1 MDKNVH
7 RSRGI
12 RDRRRT
18 SGRPSRGLLE
28 RWADERLVE
37 LVLAGD
43 ESAFEELFERHAA
56 DALWFARDVL
66 GSWGEAEEAVRHSFA
81 AAHAYLASR
90 DPDVEF
96 APWLRTILTNHCLSM
111 LQARTPDPPQPRGV
125 ASVVDLAAWRR
136 KRRRLLGGALPL
148 APGAGSHEGLLAA
161 CGLGAA
167 GAGTAAAPLLGG
179 TLAKVAI
186 VAVLATGAGVAG
198 DVATQRTEPSEAGV
212 RVVAQQ
218 SPSQAPAAVTPA
230 SPSTEAGGDRSVRVR
245 PAVPVLDAPPPRRE
259 VGDRRPGTDDAPAS
273 GSPDLAVLDGAAKA
287 PAAEVPVESPDL
299 GAPAKPVRSAVDA
312 VKSLAGTNGDAAP
325 PPPAPPRPVALDL
338 REIGDHLGVSSV
350 SSPVD
355 VGGLLVRVTGAHAR

>member
-1 MDKNVH
+1 VDKHVH

-43 ESAFEELFERHAA
+43 ETAFEELFERHAA

-66 GSWGEAEEAVRHSFA
+66 GSWGEAEDAVRHSFA

-111 LQARTPDPPQPRGV
+111 LQARTPDSGQPRG

-136 KRRRLLGGALPL
+136 RRRRLLGALPL
-148 APGAGSHEGLLAA
+148 ASGAGSHEGLLAA

-167 GAGTAAAPLLGG
+167 GVGTTATPLLGG
-179 TLAKVAI
+179 TLAKITI
-186 VAVLATGAGVAG
+186 VAVLATGVGVAG
-198 DVATQRTEPSEAGV
+198 DVATQRVEPPDAGV
-212 RVVAQQ
+212 RVVAERSPGHGPAATPVTQ
-218 SPSQAPAAVTPA
+218 STEADTDRSARVGPAVPALELPTRHPDGGRHPAAGDAPAA
-230 SPSTEAGGDRSVRVR
+230 
-245 PAVPVLDAPPPRRE
+245 
-259 VGDRRPGTDDAPAS
+259 
-273 GSPDLAVLDGAAKA
+273 GSPVPAALDGAAKA
-287 PAAEVPVESPDL
+287 PAAAAPVASPDL
-299 GAPAKPVRSAVDA
+299 EAAATPLQSAVDA
-312 VKSLAGTNGDAAP
+312 VRSLASASEGGQEAPVAP
-325 PPPAPPRPVALDL
+325 PPPVALDL

-355 VGGLLVRVTGAHAR
+355 VGDLLTRLAGARGR